1 MAKIGPVRLAVEP
14 KGVEA
19 KVEVAYDITFD
30 DFDQKSNQPYVEVCR
45 LVGDDTVAG
54 DPPDAAPD
62 ETIGFMTPLFFRS
75 TRSDGKPSISRKFT
89 KTFRMRDLDEDRGTV
104 PDPDEIRAVVTIT
117 PVVPSASARESNL
130 VELNK
135 PPEEPAE
142 PTPPGPPTPAPPPPG
157 GPPPA

>member
-1 MAKIGPVRLAVEP
+1 MAKIGPVTLAVEP
-14 KGVEA
+14 SGVEA

-30 DFDQKSNQPYVEVCR
+30 DFDQRSNQPYVEVCR
-45 LVGDDTVAG
+45 LVGDDTLAG
-54 DPPDAAPD
+54 DPAEAAPD
-62 ETIGFMTPLFFRS
+62 ETIGFLTPLFLRS
-75 TRSDGKPSISRKFT
+75 TRADGNPSLSRRFT

-135 PPEEPAE
+135 PPEEPVEPAE
-142 PTPPGPPTPAPPPPG
+142 PAPPAPPG